1 MLPKIS
7 NMIRKRYYISKL
19 TFYIFIVAFAICT
32 DGVGECGGW
41 GVGVGGLTGGWKAS
55 CFFTRI
61 DAGPAACHAAT
72 ISPLTNEPCLSDG
85 RQMITLLF

>member
-1 MLPKIS
+1 MFSL
-7 NMIRKRYYISKL
+7 
-19 TFYIFIVAFAICT
+19 AFAICT
-32 DGVGECGGW
+32 EVW
-41 GVGVGGLTGGWKAS
+41 VNVVVVGWKAS

-72 ISPLTNEPCLSDG
+72 ISPHTNEPCLSDG